1 MRVSIPAL
9 FLALLTAPAPAVA
22 QLLPPAV
29 SQLPGQITAPLGGT
43 TPLGTALPG
52 AAGAAPLPMLAGPIG
67 IPDLAG
73 GPLISDAR
81 ALLEQR
87 RARLRQLVRDNRET
101 LELDP
106 LGNPVRRGELLAI
119 GLDDAALARL
129 AQRGFGLVRREA
141 AGDAGTVIILRP
153 PAKTRLEKA
162 LAVLRATAPDVS
174 ADFNHVYEPA
184 GAALQSQGTALPASA
199 SASGTSIGM
208 IDGGVAAHPALAS
221 ARIEQRGF
229 AGPVKPTGHGTAVA
243 SLLVGQAANFNGA
256 ARGAQLLVADV
267 YGGASGN
274 GSATAIAQALDWLA
288 SRGARVINISL
299 IGPANLLIGRAVAAA
314 QARGLIVVAAVGNDG
329 PAAPPMYP
337 ASYPR
342 VVAVTAV
349 DARARLLP
357 EAGRAAH
364 VDFAAPGADMAAAL
378 MDGRYVAVR
387 GTSFAA
393 PLVAAR
399 LAAHAANPLAGVAG
413 EARATGNARL
423 GQGIVCETCRN
434 PLRPLLEK
442 K

>member
-1 MRVSIPAL
+1 
-9 FLALLTAPAPAVA
+9 
-22 QLLPPAV
+22 
-29 SQLPGQITAPLGGT
+29 
-43 TPLGTALPG
+43 
-52 AAGAAPLPMLAGPIG
+52 MLAGPIG

-267 YGGASGN
+267 YRGASGN

-314 QARGLIVVAAVGNDG
+314 QARGLHEVRQVPQLA
-329 PAAPPMYP
+329 
-337 ASYPR
+337 
-342 VVAVTAV
+342 T
-349 DARARLLP
+349 RLL
-357 EAGRAAH
+357 
-364 VDFAAPGADMAAAL
+364 
-378 MDGRYVAVR
+378 VR
-387 GTSFAA
+387 LQLIILHMTS
-393 PLVAAR
+393 
-399 LAAHAANPLAGVAG
+399 
-413 EARATGNARL
+413 T
-423 GQGIVCETCRN
+423 
-434 PLRPLLEK
+434 
-442 K
+442 